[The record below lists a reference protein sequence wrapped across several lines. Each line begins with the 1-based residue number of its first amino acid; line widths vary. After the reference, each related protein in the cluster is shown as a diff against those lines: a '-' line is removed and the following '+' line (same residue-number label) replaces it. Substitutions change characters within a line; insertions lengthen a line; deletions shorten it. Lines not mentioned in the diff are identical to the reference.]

1 MPLPSSFAGRL
12 AIPVVA
18 APMFLV
24 SGPRLVSETCKGG
37 VVGTFPALN
46 NRTTEGFDE
55 WLTEI
60 EDDLAAFERDT
71 GRKAAP
77 YGVNLIVHKSNPRVQ
92 ADLDIIVK
100 HKTPLVITSLGAV
113 AELVEAVQS
122 YGGVVFHDVTNMR
135 HARSAKRAK
144 VDGLILVCNGAG
156 GHVGVLNPFAFL
168 PEIKAEFD
176 GTVLLAGCISD
187 GHGIAAAQAMGADLA
202 YLGTRFINT
211 AESMAPAE
219 FQDMINGSNAGDIVY
234 TPAISGVPGSFLRQS
249 IEASGLDPDNLPTKK
264 DIDFG
269 KELTPDQTEQ
279 KAWKKVWSAG
289 QGVGAISDS
298 PPVGD
303 LIRRMKGEYDA
314 AVAELTQD
322 GTSAAAE

>member
-1 MPLPSSFAGRL
+1 MPLPTSFEGRL
-12 AIPVVA
+12 TLPAVA

-24 SGPRLVSETCKGG
+24 SGPTLVSETCKGG
-37 VVGTFPALN
+37 VVGSFPALN

-60 EDDLAAFERDT
+60 EEDLAAFEAET

-135 HARSAKRAK
+135 HARSAMRAN

-156 GHVGVLNPFAFL
+156 GHAGVLNPFAFL

-187 GHGIAAAQAMGADLA
+187 GRGIAAARAMGADLA

-211 AESMAPAE
+211 QESNAPDDFKE
-219 FQDMINGSNAGDIVY
+219 MINGANAGDIVY

-249 IEASGLDPDNLPTKK
+249 IEASGLDPDNLPIKK
-264 DIDFG
+264 EINFG
-269 KELTPDQTEQ
+269 KELTPQQQEQ

-289 QGVGAISDS
+289 QGVGSIDDVPATR
-298 PPVGD
+298 D
-303 LIRRMKGEYDA
+303 LIARLKSEYDEA
-314 AVAELTQD
+314 AGSLAQHFEV
-322 GTSAAAE
+322 AAAE

>member
-1 MPLPSSFAGRL
+1 MPLPTSFEGRL
-12 AIPVVA
+12 TIPAVA

-24 SGPRLVSETCKGG
+24 SGPKLVSETCKGG
-37 VVGTFPALN
+37 VVGSFPALN

-60 EDDLAAFERDT
+60 EDDLAAFEAET

-92 ADLDIIVK
+92 ADLDVIVK

-122 YGGVVFHDVTNMR
+122 YGGAVFHDVTNMR
-135 HARSAKRAK
+135 HARSAMRAN

-156 GHVGVLNPFAFL
+156 GHAGVLNPFAFL

-187 GHGIAAAQAMGADLA
+187 GRGIAAARAMGADLA

-211 AESMAPAE
+211 QESNAPDD
-219 FQDMINGSNAGDIVY
+219 FKDMINDANAGDIVY

-264 DIDFG
+264 EINFG
-269 KELTPDQTEQ
+269 KELTPKPEEQ

-289 QGVGAISDS
+289 QGVGSIDDVPATRN
-298 PPVGD
+298 
-303 LIRRMKGEYDA
+303 LIARLKSEYDE
-314 AVAELTQD
+314 AVGSLSQNFEV
-322 GTSAAAE
+322 AAAE

>member
-1 MPLPSSFAGRL
+1 MPLPTSFEGRL
-12 AIPVVA
+12 TIPAVA

-24 SGPRLVSETCKGG
+24 SGPKLVSETCKGG
-37 VVGTFPALN
+37 VVGSFPALN

-60 EDDLAAFERDT
+60 EDDLAAFEAET

-92 ADLDIIVK
+92 ADLDVIVK

-122 YGGVVFHDVTNMR
+122 YGGAVFHDVTNMR
-135 HARSAKRAK
+135 HARSAMRAN

-156 GHVGVLNPFAFL
+156 GHAGVLNPFAFL

-187 GHGIAAAQAMGADLA
+187 GRGIAAARAMGADLA

-211 AESMAPAE
+211 QESNAPDDFKE
-219 FQDMINGSNAGDIVY
+219 MINGANAGDIVY

-264 DIDFG
+264 EINFG
-269 KELTPDQTEQ
+269 KELTPKPEEQ

-289 QGVGAISDS
+289 QGVGSIDDVPATR
-298 PPVGD
+298 D
-303 LIRRMKGEYDA
+303 LIARLKSEYDE
-314 AVAELTQD
+314 AVGSLSQNFEV
-322 GTSAAAE
+322 AAAE

>member
-1 MPLPSSFAGRL
+1 
-12 AIPVVA
+12 
-18 APMFLV
+18 MFLV
-24 SGPRLVSETCKGG
+24 SGPTLVSETCKGG
-37 VVGTFPALN
+37 VVGSFPALN

-60 EDDLAAFERDT
+60 EEDLAAFEAET

-135 HARSAKRAK
+135 HARSAMRAN

-156 GHVGVLNPFAFL
+156 GHAGVLNPFAFL

-187 GHGIAAAQAMGADLA
+187 GRGIAAARAMGADLA

-211 AESMAPAE
+211 QESNAPDDFKE
-219 FQDMINGSNAGDIVY
+219 MINGANAGDIVY

-249 IEASGLDPDNLPTKK
+249 IEASGLDPDNLPIKK
-264 DIDFG
+264 EINFG
-269 KELTPDQTEQ
+269 KELTPQQQEQ

-289 QGVGAISDS
+289 QGVGSIDDVPATR
-298 PPVGD
+298 D
-303 LIRRMKGEYDA
+303 LIARLKSEYDEA
-314 AVAELTQD
+314 AGSLAQHFEV
-322 GTSAAAE
+322 AAAE

>member
-1 MPLPSSFAGRL
+1 MPLPTSFEGRL
-12 AIPVVA
+12 VLPAVA

-24 SGPRLVSETCKGG
+24 SGPELVTETCKGG
-37 VVGTFPALN
+37 VVGSFPALN
-46 NRTTEGFDE
+46 NRSTEGFDE

-60 EDDLAAFERDT
+60 EDDLAAFEKNT
-71 GRKAAP
+71 GQKAAP
-77 YGVNLIVHKSNPRVQ
+77 YGVNLVVHKSNPRVQ
-92 ADLDIIVK
+92 ADLEVIVK
-100 HKTPLVITSLGAV
+100 HQTPLVITSLGAV

-135 HARSAKRAK
+135 HARSAMRAN

-156 GHVGVLNPFAFL
+156 GHAGVLNPFAFL

-187 GHGIAAAQAMGADLA
+187 GRGIAAARAMGADLA
-202 YLGTRFINT
+202 YMGTRFINT
-211 AESMAPAE
+211 RESLAPAE
-219 FQDMINGSNAGDIVY
+219 FQDMINEAKAGDIVY

-269 KELTPDQTEQ
+269 KELTPDQQNQ

-289 QGVGAISDS
+289 QGVGSIDDS
-298 PPVGD
+298 PPVAE
-303 LIRRMKGEYDA
+303 LIGRLKAEYDD
-314 AVAELTQD
+314 AVGALTQ
-322 GTSAAAE
+322 GLETVAAE